1 MILFIHGFASC
12 GLGHKSQLLID
23 YFGRDQVLTPDLPFR
38 PIEAIA
44 ALQALQERH
53 PVDLLVGASLGG
65 FYATWLNRE
74 RPTPSVLINPVVRPY
89 ELLADHLGTQ
99 TRWCDGQTFEFTRAD
114 AEPLKAM
121 YRPHLRPDEHYLVLL
136 QTGDEVLDYRQ
147 AADYYRDQQV
157 IIEHGGNHR
166 FENLADYLPKIAAFR
181 HQHNRRP

>member
-38 PIEAIA
+38 PVEAIA
-44 ALQALQERH
+44 ALEALLAEH
-53 PVDLLVGASLGG
+53 PVDLLAGASLGG

-74 RPTPSVLINPVVRPY
+74 RCIPSVLINPVVRPHV
-89 ELLADHLGTQ
+89 LLSDHLGTQ

-121 YRPHLRPDEHYLVLL
+121 YRPTRKPDERYLVLL
-136 QTGDEVLDYRQ
+136 QRGDEILDYRQ

-157 IIEHGGNHR
+157 IIEAGGNHR
-166 FENLADYLPKIAAFR
+166 FENLADYLPHITAFR
-181 HQHNRRP
+181 HDPDRTT